1 MTSKERF
8 MKAAGS
14 TFTKLPLRLSAAV
27 LSNNIVSGR
36 VAMLGFA
43 YALLGEVLDGKGLL
57 AQIGYDTSVDH
68 GGMDGFFLFVV
79 SWYLATAVLPPTVLV
94 AAEES
99 EVAIGPRKT
108 ASPTEMQRFE
118 AYIGRIAKVG
128 LGCSVIGEALTGK
141 GPLAQLE
148 LPHRG
153 IAVCA
158 FLLLMFA
165 ASADTSKQ
173 QEESEEE

>member
-1 MTSKERF
+1 

-79 SWYLATAVLPPTVLV
+79 GAAGSCACASSIKQSRACWILKPFLYTPSIMLSASSNGQEISALP
-94 AAEES
+94 
-99 EVAIGPRKT
+99 I
-108 ASPTEMQRFE
+108 
-118 AYIGRIAKVG
+118 
-128 LGCSVIGEALTGK
+128 
-141 GPLAQLE
+141 
-148 LPHRG
+148 
-153 IAVCA
+153 
-158 FLLLMFA
+158 
-165 ASADTSKQ
+165 
-173 QEESEEE
+173 